1 MLSLDSRPRQCYSL
15 AATHVTCSYV
25 IYSWLFRAG
34 LIAHSIYF
42 DSSTRSRALL
52 YGSHVRPARN
62 VGRRLLSRGTAAA
75 TMILSSDSLKWS
87 AALLF
92 PVIESMVRDRLVL
105 LTY

>member
-1 MLSLDSRPRQCYSL
+1 MLSLDSRPRQCYFF

-34 LIAHSIYF
+34 LIAHSICF

-62 VGRRLLSRGTAAA
+62 VGRRLSSRGTAAA
-75 TMILSSDSLKWS
+75 MMIFSSDASKWS

-92 PVIESMVRDRLVL
+92 PVIEMAFGHQGEPA
-105 LTY
+105 